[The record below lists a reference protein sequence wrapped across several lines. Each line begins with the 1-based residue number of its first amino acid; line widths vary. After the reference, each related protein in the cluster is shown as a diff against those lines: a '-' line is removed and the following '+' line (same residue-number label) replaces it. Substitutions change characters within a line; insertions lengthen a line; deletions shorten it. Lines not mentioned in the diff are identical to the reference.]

1 MTDKNYDLY
10 SIEKDLIEEL
20 EDNQEEILESN
31 GDNLHEYVDSNI
43 SVYTYD
49 QIMIYANNSE
59 LWGNDI
65 IREQIVTAIFEKLS
79 DVLKSIRIASL
90 LPLGLTGGNQVDVLP
105 ADCEEGT

>member
-49 QIMIYANNSE
+49 QIMIYANNNN
-59 LWGNDI
+59 LWSVNPDGGETI
-65 IREQIVTAIFEKLS
+65 QQQIVSIIFEHLS
-79 DVLKSIRIASL
+79 GVAHQWLYQK
-90 LPLGLTGGNQVDVLP
+90 Q
-105 ADCEEGT
+105 EELEELEAAND